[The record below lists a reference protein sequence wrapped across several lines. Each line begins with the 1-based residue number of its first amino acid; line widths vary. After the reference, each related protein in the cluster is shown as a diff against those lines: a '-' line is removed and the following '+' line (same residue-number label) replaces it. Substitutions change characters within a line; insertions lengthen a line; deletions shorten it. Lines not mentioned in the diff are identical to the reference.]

1 MPPVHCCSV
10 ASLPVQRMS
19 VSQQPADSAAHHVNE
34 SHGIES
40 AWPRPIW
47 AHATFA
53 AFMFQSLQLSWLSES
68 HTSSHSPAWKTCTRE
83 SGSSK
88 L

>member
-1 MPPVHCCSV
+1 M
-10 ASLPVQRMS
+10 
-19 VSQQPADSAAHHVNE
+19 SQQPADSAAHHVNE

-53 AFMFQSLQLSWLSES
+53 AFMFQSLVLPSLPSES
-68 HTSSHSPAWKTCTRE
+68 HTSSHSPAW
-83 SGSSK
+83 
-88 L
+88 